1 MVAVHYR
8 HHLTSTN
15 VRFVPAQK
23 AMLRRRESPQSALHV
38 EMCMAQHLSLSALG
52 RSRSAALALLADGMT
67 SPQRCAFGDLF
78 NQEVPMT
85 EEKMSRLIICSV
97 DAYV

>member
-1 MVAVHYR
+1 MSDSVFGQGFHSVR
-8 HHLTSTN
+8 GELTL
-15 VRFVPAQK
+15 P
-23 AMLRRRESPQSALHV
+23 ALHV
-38 EMCMAQHLSLSALG
+38 EMCMAQHLSLLDLG

-67 SPQRCAFGDLF
+67 SPQRCAFGNLF

-85 EEKMSRLIICSV
+85 EETMSRLIRCSV

>member
-1 MVAVHYR
+1 MAR
-8 HHLTSTN
+8 ACSERL
-15 VRFVPAQK
+15 VP
-23 AMLRRRESPQSALHV
+23 ALHV

-67 SPQRCAFGDLF
+67 SPRCAFGNLF